1 MDRVGKFAAGILIAR
16 IPILG
21 FQAVQA
27 ALLPKLANLAGAG
40 LANEF
45 RSTLRSTLR
54 RLVIIVVAV
63 GIIGVAG
70 SFTLGHFAGRLFF
83 GTNFTLGNRDLG
95 LLAVGSGAFI
105 FALTLAQ
112 ALIALRSHPAAT
124 LSWLAGG
131 VGFAI
136 GLISAHDLFLRSELG
151 FGFGA
156 LAAAFT
162 MLACIRSRG
171 RVR

>member
-83 GTNFTLGNRDLG
+83 GTNFTLG
-95 LLAVGSGAFI
+95 
-105 FALTLAQ
+105 Q
-112 ALIALRSHPAAT
+112 P
-124 LSWLAGG
+124 
-131 VGFAI
+131 
-136 GLISAHDLFLRSELG
+136 
-151 FGFGA
+151 
-156 LAAAFT
+156 
-162 MLACIRSRG
+162 RSRVACCRKR
-171 RVR
+171 RVYLRADARPGAHRPP